1 MTDIWPQTAGKA
13 RRGIYAAAI
22 SPLTADGALDGP
34 ALADYC
40 KYLMSDAG
48 GCDGV
53 APLGTTGESTS
64 LSMRDRLAAPEHLA
78 AAGLP
83 ADRIILGTGS
93 PSVAD
98 AVELTRAAL
107 ASGYPNVLVLPPYYF
122 KSPSDEG
129 LLCAYARLIEAVGD
143 DRLRVY
149 LYHFP
154 QMSTIPLSTDLVIR
168 LKAEFGPVI
177 AGLKDSTGD
186 FEVSRAFIAATGGI
200 AEDFDVF
207 PASEVFLWQGIPLGS
222 AGTISGTTNA
232 FGAFARAF
240 LWATEGSEREA
251 AQAKAA
257 AARAVAA
264 QFNNVAAMKQ
274 IAAWRTGRS
283 DWVRLLPPLLALSE
297 PEVAALRA
305 ALDGIGYATAPG

>member
-1 MTDIWPQTAGKA
+1 MSDIFDQPAAKA

-22 SPLTADGALDGP
+22 SPLKADGSLDGP
-34 ALADYC
+34 GLAAYC
-40 KYLMSDAG
+40 KHLMSEAG
-48 GCDGV
+48 GCDGA

-64 LSMRDRLAAPEHLA
+64 LAMRDRLAAPGYLA
-78 AAGLP
+78 EAGLP
-83 ADRIILGTGS
+83 SDRIIIGTGS

-107 ASGYPNVLVLPPYYF
+107 EAGYMNVLVLPPYYF

-129 LLCAYARLIEAVGD
+129 LYAAYSSLIEQVGD

-154 QMSTIPLSTDLVIR
+154 QMSTIPLPVGLVTR
-168 LKAEFGPVI
+168 LKSAFGPVI

-186 FEVSRAFIAATGGI
+186 FEVSRAFIEATGGV

-207 PASEVFLWQGIPLGS
+207 PANEVFLPQGIAIGS

-232 FGAFARAF
+232 FGALAKAA
-240 LWATEGSEREA
+240 LGLPPGPEREA
-251 AQAKAA
+251 AEEKVA
-257 AARAVAA
+257 AARALAA
-264 QFNNVAAMKQ
+264 RFNNIAAMKQ
-274 IAAWRTGRS
+274 IEAWRTGND
-283 DWVRLLPPLLALSE
+283 DWLRLLPPLVSLSE
-297 PEVAALRA
+297 SERADLKASLAALQ
-305 ALDGIGYATAPG
+305 